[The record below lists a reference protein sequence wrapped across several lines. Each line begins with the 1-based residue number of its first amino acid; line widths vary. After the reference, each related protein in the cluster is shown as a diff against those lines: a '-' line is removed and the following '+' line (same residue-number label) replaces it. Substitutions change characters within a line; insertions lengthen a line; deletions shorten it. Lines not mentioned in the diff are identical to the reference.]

1 VYFLI
6 QGKKAS
12 HNIFMTFSLY
22 PGFDFRRA
30 LEINMNNRKT
40 TELIFKIFKHEY
52 VILSLLAIMVG
63 VAGGL
68 GAIIF
73 RAMIIFIQTI
83 FFAGGTPLNNTLGL
97 IVIIIP
103 AIGGLI
109 VGLIVYYFARE
120 AKGHGVPEVM
130 EAVAMRGGNIRPRVA
145 VIKTIAS
152 SLCIGSGGSTGREGP
167 IIQIGAAVGSAIG
180 QKLKLP
186 PAGTKILLACGAT
199 AGIAATFNTPIA
211 GVIFSI
217 ELILFELKTRSFI
230 PLVISSVTGTII
242 SRIFLGRQPAFTIP
256 SYNFVSPYEL
266 LFYLLLGLF
275 AGIVAVFFIKMMYGA
290 ESFFDKLQ
298 MKPYVKPVI
307 GGLLVGLIGLF
318 LPQLF
323 GVGYETLSSVLN
335 EALIGVS
342 VFFLLILCIG
352 KIIANSLTLGSGG
365 SGGVFSPSLFI
376 GAMLGGAFGIIVHT
390 LYPSITATYGAY
402 ALVGM
407 AALFAGMSRGT
418 LTAIIIVFEMTLN
431 YNIIL
436 PLMFAC
442 VVSDAVSTLLSKETM
457 YTKKLK
463 MRGINIIHDMEAE
476 VLSSVQVKDA
486 MSEKVVT
493 VSEDTTIRELAHLIQ
508 ATEHMG
514 FPVLNAEGK
523 LIGIITHHDI
533 YNAILE
539 NKYDMK
545 VKDVESKNLLLAY
558 PNDTLDETIN
568 RMVEKGVSHLPV
580 VEPSDPAHLTGFIT
594 KGDIM
599 RAHHKKRVIEA
610 MRIHFNI
617 QNILPKNWKKE

>member
-1 VYFLI
+1 
-6 QGKKAS
+6 
-12 HNIFMTFSLY
+12 
-22 PGFDFRRA
+22 
-30 LEINMNNRKT
+30 MNTNKRKT
-40 TELIFKIFKHEY
+40 TEIIFKIFKHEY
-52 VILSLLAIMVG
+52 VILSLLAIALG
-63 VAGGL
+63 VAGGF

-73 RAMIIFIQTI
+73 RAMILFLQTL
-83 FFAGGTPLNNTLGL
+83 FFAGSTPLNNTLGL
-97 IVIIIP
+97 LVIIIP

-109 VGLIVYYFARE
+109 VGLIVYFFARE
-120 AKGHGVPEVM
+120 VKGHGVPEVM
-130 EAVAMRGGNIRPRVA
+130 EAIAMRGGEIRPRVA

-186 PAGTKILLACGAT
+186 PGGVKILLACGAT

-256 SYNFVSPYEL
+256 AYNFVSPYEL
-266 LFYLLLGLF
+266 LFYLLLGLL
-275 AGIVAVFFIKMMYGA
+275 AGLVAVFFIKMMYGT
-290 ESFFDKLQ
+290 ESFFDKLK
-298 MKPYVKPVI
+298 MKPYFKPVI
-307 GGLLVGLIGLF
+307 GGLFVGSIGLF

-335 EALIGVS
+335 ETLIGAS
-342 VFFLLILCIG
+342 VIFLIILCVG

-376 GAMLGGAFGIIVHT
+376 GAMLGGAFGIIVHS
-390 LYPSITATYGAY
+390 LYPTMTATYGAY

-442 VVSDAVSTLLSKETM
+442 VISDAISTLLSKETM

-463 MRGINIIHDMEAE
+463 MRGINITHDMEAE

-486 MSEKVVT
+486 MSEKVIT

-508 ATEHMG
+508 ATEHVG
-514 FPVLNAEGK
+514 FPVLDAEGK
-523 LIGIITHHDI
+523 LVGIITHHDI

-539 NKYDMK
+539 NKYDLK

-580 VEPSDPAHLTGFIT
+580 VEPSDPTHLTGFIT

-599 RAHHKKRVIEA
+599 RAHHKKRVVEA
-610 MRIHFNI
+610 MRIHFNM
-617 QNILPKNWKKE
+617 QNILPKNWKK

>member
-1 VYFLI
+1 MNMNKGYRNTR
-6 QGKKAS
+6 K
-12 HNIFMTFSLY
+12 TFS
-22 PGFDFRRA
+22 DIFR
-30 LEINMNNRKT
+30 
-40 TELIFKIFKHEY
+40 HEY
-52 VILSLLAIMVG
+52 LVLSILALIVG
-63 VAGGL
+63 IAGGF

-73 RAMIIFIQTI
+73 RYLILSIQTV
-83 FFAGGTPLNNTLGL
+83 FFEGGTPLHNTLGVL
-97 IVIIIP
+97 VIVIP

-109 VGLIVYYFARE
+109 VGLIVYFFARE

-130 EAVAMRGGNIRPRVA
+130 EAVAIRGGNIRPRVA
-145 VIKTIAS
+145 VVKTIAS
-152 SLCIGSGGSTGREGP
+152 SICIGSGGSTGREGP

-186 PAGTKILLACGAT
+186 PSGVKILLACGAT

-230 PLVISSVTGTII
+230 PLVISSITGTII

-256 SYNFVSPYEL
+256 SYNFISPYEL
-266 LFYLLLGLF
+266 LFYLLLGLL
-275 AGIVAVFFIKMMYGA
+275 AGIVAVFFIKMMYGT

-298 MKPYVKPVI
+298 IKPYLKPVI
-307 GGLLVGLIGLF
+307 GGLFVGSIGLL

-335 EALIGVS
+335 ETIIAGS
-342 VFFLLILCIG
+342 VIFLLVLCLG

-376 GAMLGGAFGIIVHT
+376 GGMLGGAFGIIVHSM
-390 LYPSITATYGAY
+390 YPDLTATYGAY

-407 AALFAGMSRGT
+407 AAVFAGMSRGT

-442 VVSDAVSTLLSKETM
+442 VVSDAVSTFLSKETM
-457 YTKKLK
+457 YTKKLMMK
-463 MRGINIIHDMEAE
+463 GVNISHDMEVE
-476 VLSSVQVKDA
+476 VLNSVLVKDA
-486 MSEKVVT
+486 MVEKVIT
-493 VSEDTTIRELAHLIQ
+493 VSEDTTVRELAHLIQ
-508 ATEHMG
+508 VTEHMG
-514 FPVLNAEGK
+514 FPVLNPEGK
-523 LIGIITHHDI
+523 LVGIITHHDI
-533 YNAILE
+533 RNAILE
-539 NKYDMK
+539 NKYNLK

-568 RMVEKGVSHLPV
+568 KMVEKGVSHLPV
-580 VEPSDPAHLTGFIT
+580 VEPSNPTYLVGFIT

-599 RAHHKKRVIEA
+599 RAHHKKRIVEA
-610 MRIHFNI
+610 MQVHFNMR
-617 QNILPKNWKKE
+617 NILPKNWKKE